1 MIVTLKMQPYLQ
13 TTSFTCAASALLTIL
28 HNAKSV
34 KPTKENEFKIWKATV
49 NLPTRASSIY
59 ALACYAKDQGLN
71 PKIVVENT
79 KYDFPD
85 YRFYRYTKKDIEQAD
100 FSAKINLKNAKGK
113 NIEIVKTK
121 TTLKEINNELR
132 NNQIILLRI
141 NTKPIR
147 NEKRNTSNYI
157 VVYDYKNN
165 HYQIVDPKLGTLSL
179 PENVMEEAFQ
189 TLETK
194 KYRNHKMV
202 LFSNEKFK

>member
-1 MIVTLKMQPYLQ
+1 MQPYLQ

-28 HNAKSV
+28 HNTKAV

-49 NLPTRASSIY
+49 NLPTRASSVY
-59 ALACYAKDQGLN
+59 ALASYAHEHGFN

-85 YRFYRYTKKDIEQAD
+85 YRFYLYTKQDIEQAD
-100 FSAKINLKNAKGK
+100 FSAKLNLKNAKDK
-113 NIEIVKTK
+113 NIEVIKK
-121 TTLKEINNELR
+121 NTTLNDVKKELKNN
-132 NNQIILLRI
+132 IILLRI

-157 VVYDYKNN
+157 VVYDYQNN
-165 HYQIVDPKLGTLSL
+165 HYQIVDPKLGTLSV
-179 PENVMEEAFQ
+179 PEKVMEEAFQ

-194 KYRNHKMV
+194 KYRNHKMI
-202 LFSNEKFK
+202 LFSK